1 MWLAL
6 FLGSLH
12 FSPFIGF
19 LPSLILKFWLLGVFV
34 QFRLFYLHSMR
45 QELGGNPLIKVEVK
59 IFRFGLCPVEV
70 SIGHIGWWT
79 CVHHPTCPV
88 EIFIGHK
95 PCPRSSTFL
104 QVLEDSP
111 RFKVPPGSKMWD
123 FPCISP
129 QIWFGS
135 IYLVAP
141 STGTIYKG
149 SYLPRVAQD
158 NLAPFLQFL

>member
-1 MWLAL
+1 MPCSYLYSCLVFNWV
-6 FLGSLH
+6 FRDI

-19 LPSLILKFWLLGVFV
+19 LPALILKFWLLGVFV

-45 QELGGNPLIKVEVK
+45 QELGGNPLIKAEVK
-59 IFRFGLCPVEV
+59 IFRFGLCPVEI
-70 SIGHIGWWT
+70 S
-79 CVHHPTCPV
+79 
-88 EIFIGHK
+88 IGHK